1 MLTLEQKKKE
11 EIMEI
16 RIQAIHFDAS
26 EQLEAFVQKKVS
38 KLQKFY
44 DEILSAEVNL
54 KVIKP
59 EAANNKQAG
68 ILLNIKHGDCFAEK
82 VGDTFEEAVDECIVA
97 LEKQL
102 AKMKEKVRA
111 K

>member
-1 MLTLEQKKKE
+1 MDV
-11 EIMEI
+11 

-26 EQLEAFVQKKVS
+26 EQLEAFIQKKVS
-38 KLQKFY
+38 KLQKYY
-44 DEILSAEVNL
+44 DDILSIEVTL

-59 EAANNKQAG
+59 EAAKNKQTG
-68 ILLNIKHGDCFAEK
+68 IRVNIKHGDCFAEK
-82 VGDTFEEAVDECIVA
+82 INDTFEESIDECVVA

-102 AKMKEKVRA
+102 VKIKEKIRT

>member
-1 MLTLEQKKKE
+1 
-11 EIMEI
+11 MEI

-26 EQLEAFVQKKVS
+26 VQLEAFIQKKVS
-38 KLQKFY
+38 KLSKFY
-44 DEILSAEVNL
+44 DDIISAEVTL

-68 ILLNIKHGDCFAEK
+68 IRLNIKHGDCFAEK
-82 VGDTFEEAVDECIVA
+82 VNDTFEGAVDECVLA

-102 AKMKEKVRA
+102 AKIKEKIRA

>member
-1 MLTLEQKKKE
+1 
-11 EIMEI
+11 MEI

-38 KLQKFY
+38 KLEKFY
-44 DEILSAEVNL
+44 DSIMSAEVTL
-54 KVIKP
+54 KVVKP
-59 EAANNKQAG
+59 EAAKNKQAG
-68 ILLNIKHGDCFAEK
+68 ILLKIKSGDCFAEK
-82 VGDTFEEAVDECIVA
+82 VNDTFEASIDECILA

-102 AKMKEKVRA
+102 AKIKEKVKA